1 MRFGRRLRGYGR
13 IEGEG
18 AYQKCTVLGPMG
30 LFQKRAKPEG
40 SAPAAVFTPRR
51 AFARWKKGRK
61 VLKMREPGRN
71 DMTANFS
78 FALLFQLE
86 AGVRETGS
94 GRGRESNGSVVCAL
108 VAMSARVLEKVKLGN
123 TMGLLRLVRLFP
135 VRRAFESFTSARLRR
150 WRASDGNTN

>member
-30 LFQKRAKPEG
+30 LFQNLAKPAG

-61 VLKMREPGRN
+61 VLKMREPGRK
-71 DMTANFS
+71 DMTADFS

-86 AGVRETGS
+86 IGVREIGS

-108 VAMSARVLEKVKLGN
+108 VAMSARVLERSNSGIRWGCSGWLGYF
-123 TMGLLRLVRLFP
+123 R
-135 VRRAFESFTSARLRR
+135 
-150 WRASDGNTN
+150 